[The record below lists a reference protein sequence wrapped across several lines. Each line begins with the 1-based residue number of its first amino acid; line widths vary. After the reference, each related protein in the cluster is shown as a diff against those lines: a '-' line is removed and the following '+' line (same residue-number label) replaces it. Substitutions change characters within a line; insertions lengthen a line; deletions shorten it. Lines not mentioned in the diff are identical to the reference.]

1 MGERE
6 KGGRKD
12 RNRNKK
18 GGREKGIKGEGGGKE
33 KRGGIRKRRDTRYV

>member
-6 KGGRKD
+6 QGGRKD